1 VTPDTAISGRT
12 SGERRRAGPGYP
24 SPPPKLW
31 DADAP
36 RPASI
41 GPALWDAL
49 REAILA
55 TQAEW
60 ERAIEHASGADE
72 VTSHLA
78 QLSTAVRQ
86 HLLGSAA
93 EPTDVA
99 RTALARRLLGLVR
112 GAFLERAQ
120 SFASPPDS
128 GQLLRLLGAIEQVS
142 QRLEADWAQ
151 HFTDRLSSPDGLE
164 LVVEVAHD
172 LRSPLTSILFLAET
186 LQRGRSGTVNPV
198 QERQLGLIYSAAFGL
213 SSVASDVIELARGG
227 DRLVDLD
234 PIPFS
239 VTDIFES
246 VRDIVQPIA
255 EEKSLSVRLA
265 TPEADFR
272 VGHPVALSR
281 VLLNLTTNAL
291 KFTAEGF
298 VEVVARQTG
307 ARRIEFSV
315 RDTGRG
321 IPPQSMATL
330 FEPFRRRQKH
340 NEYAFSGSGLGL
352 SICRKLVEAMGST
365 LQVETEQSVGT
376 RFYFELDLPLA
387 GETPPG

>member
-1 VTPDTAISGRT
+1 VA
-12 SGERRRAGPGYP
+12 PG
-24 SPPPKLW
+24 LW
-31 DADAP
+31 E
-36 RPASI
+36 
-41 GPALWDAL
+41 AL
-49 REAILA
+49 REAVLWA
-55 TQAEW
+55 QAEW
-60 ERAIEHASGADE
+60 ERAVEHAAAMDE
-72 VTSHLA
+72 VTAHLA
-78 QLSTAVRQ
+78 QLCAAIRQ
-86 HLLGSAA
+86 QASGLNPDLAA
-93 EPTDVA
+93 LP
-99 RTALARRLLGLVR
+99 RNALSRRLVGLIR
-112 GAFLERAQ
+112 AAFIERAQ
-120 SFASPPDS
+120 ALPAPDA
-128 GQLLRLLGAIEQVS
+128 GQLLQVLGAIEQVS
-142 QRLEADWAQ
+142 VRLEADWSQ
-151 HFTDRLSSPDGLE
+151 HFADRLSGPDGLE

-186 LQRGRSGTVNPV
+186 LQRARSGPVNPV

-239 VTDIFES
+239 VTDILES

-255 EEKSLSVRLA
+255 EEKSLSVQLA

-272 VGHPVALSR
+272 IGHPVALSR

-298 VEVVARQTG
+298 VEVTARETG
-307 ARRIEFSV
+307 IRAVEFSV

-330 FEPFRRRQKH
+330 YEPFRRRQKPG
-340 NEYAFSGSGLGL
+340 EYAFSGSGLGL

-365 LQVETEQSVGT
+365 LEVETAPGYGT
-376 RFYFELDLPLA
+376 RFHFVLDLPLA
-387 GETPPG
+387 GEPHFG

>member
-1 VTPDTAISGRT
+1 MSTETARSTVT
-12 SGERRRAGPGYP
+12 SGERRRAAPGT
-24 SPPPKLW
+24 PPPRIW
-31 DADAP
+31 DPDGP
-36 RPASI
+36 TPAAI
-41 GPALWDAL
+41 GPVLWNALH
-49 REAILA
+49 EAVLA
-55 TQAEW
+55 TQSQW
-60 ERAIEHASGADE
+60 ERAIEHASGAEE
-72 VTSHLA
+72 VTNQLA

-86 HLLGSAA
+86 HLLAPSAEA
-93 EPTDVA
+93 GEVP
-99 RTALARRLLGLVR
+99 RTALARRLLGLMR
-112 GAFLERAQ
+112 AAFLERAH
-120 SFASPPDS
+120 SLPSPPDS
-128 GQLLRLLGAIEQVS
+128 GQLLRLLGAIEHVAH
-142 QRLEADWAQ
+142 RLEADWSQ

-186 LQRGRSGTVNPV
+186 LQRGRSGAVNPV

-255 EEKSLSVRLA
+255 EEKSLTVRLA

-272 VGHPVALSR
+272 IGHPVALSR

-307 ARRIEFSV
+307 GRRIEFSV

-330 FEPFRRRQKH
+330 FEPFRRRQKPG
-340 NEYAFSGSGLGL
+340 EYAFSGSGLGL
-352 SICRKLVEAMGST
+352 SICRKLVEAMGSS
-365 LQVETEQSVGT
+365 LQVETEQGVGT

-387 GETPPG
+387 GETQSG

>member
-1 VTPDTAISGRT
+1 VTFETTRAGAT
-12 SGERRRAGPGYP
+12 SGERRRFTPVGSGSNGVWDPDGPSG
-24 SPPPKLW
+24 
-31 DADAP
+31 DAVA
-36 RPASI
+36 
-41 GPALWDAL
+41 PALWDTL
-49 REAILA
+49 RDA
-55 TQAEW
+55 TLWAQAEW
-60 ERAIEHASGADE
+60 ERALEHASGMEE
-72 VTSHLA
+72 VTVHLA
-78 QLSTAVRQ
+78 QLC
-86 HLLGSAA
+86 AA
-93 EPTDVA
+93 I
-99 RTALARRLLGLVR
+99 RRLASGQSPDLSALPPNALSRRLVNLVR
-112 GAFLERAQ
+112 CRFLDGVQALP
-120 SFASPPDS
+120 APPDPV
-128 GQLLRLLGAIEQVS
+128 QLLRLLSAIEAVS
-142 QRLEADWAQ
+142 QRLEVDWSQ
-151 HFTDRLSSPDGLE
+151 HFADRLSGPDGLE

-186 LQRGRSGTVNPV
+186 LQRGRSGPVNSV

-239 VTDIFES
+239 VTDILES

-255 EEKSLSVRLA
+255 EEKSLTVQLA

-298 VEVVARQTG
+298 VEVTARQTSPRG
-307 ARRIEFSV
+307 VEFSV

-330 FEPFRRRQKH
+330 YEPFRRRQKQG
-340 NEYAFSGSGLGL
+340 EYAFSGSGLGL

-365 LQVETEQSVGT
+365 LEVETAPGYGT
-376 RFYFELDLPLA
+376 RFHFVLDLPLA
-387 GETPPG
+387 GEPQFG

>member
-1 VTPDTAISGRT
+1 MNAESALSGVT
-12 SGERRRAGPGYP
+12 SGERRRPTPTGGSSGVWDPDGPSGDAVA
-24 SPPPKLW
+24 PP
-31 DADAP
+31 
-36 RPASI
+36 
-41 GPALWDAL
+41 LWDAL
-49 REAILA
+49 RDA
-55 TQAEW
+55 TLRAQAEW
-60 ERAIEHASGADE
+60 EQALEHASGMEE
-72 VTSHLA
+72 VTIHLA
-78 QLSTAVRQ
+78 QICTAIRHLASGQAPDLS
-86 HLLGSAA
+86 
-93 EPTDVA
+93 
-99 RTALARRLLGLVR
+99 ALPRNALSRRLVNLVR
-112 GAFLERAQ
+112 CRFLDRVQALP
-120 SFASPPDS
+120 APPDT
-128 GQLLRLLGAIEQVS
+128 GQLLRLLGAIETVS
-142 QRLEADWAQ
+142 QRLEVDWSQ
-151 HFTDRLSSPDGLE
+151 HFADRLSGPDGLE

-186 LQRGRSGTVNPV
+186 LQRGRSGPVNPV

-239 VTDIFES
+239 VTDILES

-255 EEKSLSVRLA
+255 EEKSLTVQLA

-298 VEVVARQTG
+298 VEVTARQVPRG
-307 ARRIEFSV
+307 VEFSV

-321 IPPQSMATL
+321 IPPQSMVTL
-330 FEPFRRRQKH
+330 YEPFRRRQKQG
-340 NEYAFSGSGLGL
+340 EYAFSGSGLGL

-365 LQVETEQSVGT
+365 LEVETAPGYGT
-376 RFYFELDLPLA
+376 RFHFVLDLPLA
-387 GETPPG
+387 RESQFG

>member
-1 VTPDTAISGRT
+1 VTPETALPGAT
-12 SGERRRAGPGYP
+12 SGERRRAVSGGPAPARVWDPDGP
-24 SPPPKLW
+24 S
-31 DADAP
+31 AGGIA
-36 RPASI
+36 
-41 GPALWDAL
+41 PALWEAL
-49 REAILA
+49 RASVLWAHE
-55 TQAEW
+55 EW
-60 ERAIEHASGADE
+60 ERAVEHASGTDE

-78 QLSTAVRQ
+78 QLSQAVREQ
-86 HLLGSAA
+86 ASGQSPDLG
-93 EPTDVA
+93 ELP
-99 RTALARRLLGLVR
+99 RNALSRRLLGLMR
-112 GAFLERAQ
+112 GAFIERAQ
-120 SFASPPDS
+120 ALPSVET
-128 GQLLRLLGAIEQVS
+128 GQLLRVLAAIEQVS
-142 QRLEADWAQ
+142 ERLEADWSQ
-151 HFTDRLSSPDGLE
+151 HFADRLSGPDGLE

-186 LQRGRSGTVNPV
+186 LQRARSGPVNPV

-239 VTDIFES
+239 VADILES

-255 EEKSLSVRLA
+255 EEKSLEVRLA
-265 TPEADFR
+265 APQTDFR

-298 VEVVARQTG
+298 VEVTARESG
-307 ARRIEFSV
+307 LRAVEFSV

-330 FEPFRRRQKH
+330 YEPFRRRQKPG
-340 NEYAFSGSGLGL
+340 EYAFSGSGLGL

-365 LQVETEQSVGT
+365 LEVETAQGEGT
-376 RFYFELDLPLA
+376 RFYFVLDLPLA
-387 GETPPG
+387 GDPPPG